1 MNIDVRILTF
11 MQQNP
16 IVAKWVGRVGQA
28 ILGLIILFIAHLVI
42 LALSRRLMESM
53 QQKWQSDKN
62 KLVAYNLV
70 MNMLYWVCMLGVVIM
85 LVKWLGVEVAAL
97 IALLGSV
104 LLAIGLG
111 IQGAL
116 GDLATGCLL
125 MVANTYKIGDYIEIP
140 AESTIGTVKDFN
152 LLFTEIIDEDSGVTV
167 VIPNRKLYENV
178 MINHTSTEQ
187 NVVVAEVVVANKNL
201 DLGGLLSTL
210 QSAIRAHPGVLTN
223 KFDVRCMVSD
233 VSALGTKIEVR
244 YALSPGDFQV
254 KGTYS
259 KQTEILTRIR
269 EVVISMGIQLV
280 EISAIGA
287 VTTTAQT
294 KP

>member
-1 MNIDVRILTF
+1 MTNVVNLI
-11 MQQNP
+11 QQYP
-16 IVAKWVGRVGQA
+16 VLAKWIGKAGQA
-28 ILGLIILFIAHLVI
+28 IMGLIILFVAHLVI
-42 LALSRRLMESM
+42 LAFSRRVMETV
-53 QQKWQSDKN
+53 QKEWQSDKK
-62 KLVAYNLV
+62 KLVAYNLIV
-70 MNMLYWVCMLGVVIM
+70 NMIYWVFMLGVTIM
-85 LVKWLGVEVAAL
+85 LVKWLGIEVAAL

-125 MVANTYKIGDYIEIP
+125 MVANTYKIGDYIEVP

-152 LLFTEIIDEDSGVTV
+152 LLFTEIIDEDSGVTI
-167 VIPNRKLYENV
+167 VIPNRKIYENV
-178 MINHTSTEQ
+178 MVNHTSTEQ
-187 NVVVAEVVVANKNL
+187 NVVVAEVVVANKNI
-201 DLGGLLSTL
+201 DLGTLLSTL
-210 QSAIRAHPGVLTN
+210 QTAIRSHPGVLTN

-244 YALSPGDFQV
+244 YALSPEDFQV

-269 EVVISMGIQLV
+269 EVVVSMGIQLV
-280 EISAIGA
+280 EISTIGA
-287 VTTTAQT
+287 VTTGGGGTQ
-294 KP
+294 K